1 MNSFQGMLLSENNK
15 VQKYISVY
23 PHTPKK
29 KKEGNKNIHICALI
43 ERNTEIKT
51 IS

>member
-1 MNSFQGMLLSENNK
+1 MNSFQGMLLSEKNK

-23 PHTPKK
+23 PHTPK

>member
-29 KKEGNKNIHICALI
+29 KKK
-43 ERNTEIKT
+43 EIKT
-51 IS
+51 YTYVHL